1 MERLRRSFYRRL
13 SALGERFGIDALTYN
28 RGIFL
33 TFHEAALADAPK
45 MADAV
50 LQEFPN
56 AKSLA
61 DVGCGSGGFAAEFI
75 RRGLKVQGC
84 EYSPRGREW
93 CAKQGVPVVHFDVS
107 KPDQTLPGA
116 PYDLAVSFEVAE
128 HIPEALS
135 DSFVQFL
142 TRAGRTLILTAAPPG
157 QAGTGHINCQPKSYW
172 IERIE
177 RHGFRHDAEAAA
189 RIAAVLRQ
197 RGASFYLPGNIMVFR
212 QA

>member
-1 MERLRRSFYRRL
+1 MERIRRSFYRRL
-13 SALGERFGIDALTYN
+13 SALGERLGIDAFTYN

-33 TFHEAALADAPK
+33 TFHEAALKDAPK

-50 LQEFPN
+50 LQEFPS
-56 AKSLA
+56 ARSLA

-93 CAKQGVPVVHFDVS
+93 CARQGVPVVPFDVS
-107 KPDQTLPGA
+107 KPDQALPGA

-128 HIPEALS
+128 HIPAALA
-135 DSFVQFL
+135 DSFVQFFS
-142 TRAGRTLILTAAPPG
+142 RAGRELILTAAGPG
-157 QAGTGHINCQPKSYW
+157 QAGTGHINCQPKGYW

-177 RHGFRHDAEAAA
+177 RHGFRHDADAAA

-197 RGASFYLPGNIMVFR
+197 RGASFYLPDNIMVFR
-212 QA
+212 PA